1 MGKKVRPGRLIY
13 DGEELFGSDNVSVTV
28 TKEDEM
34 VAIQINGAQLV
45 IHEDTADI
53 LVGLLEEV
61 LLGDVG
67 LDS

>member
-1 MGKKVRPGRLIY
+1 MKPGKLIY

-28 TKEDEM
+28 SKEDEM
-34 VAIQINGAQLV
+34 VVIQINGAQLV
-45 IHEDTADI
+45 IHEDTADV

-61 LLGDVG
+61 ILGDLD